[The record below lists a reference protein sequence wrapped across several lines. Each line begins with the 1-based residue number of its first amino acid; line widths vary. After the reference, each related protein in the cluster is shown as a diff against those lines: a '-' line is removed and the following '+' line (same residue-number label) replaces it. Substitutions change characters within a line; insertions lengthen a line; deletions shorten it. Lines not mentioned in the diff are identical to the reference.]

1 MTGLAAQ
8 KRSTGLALGQSTA
21 KRAIDISFS
30 LPLLVILGPLLLLL
44 CLLVRATSAGPA
56 LFRQER
62 LGLDMRPFTIFK
74 LRTMYANND
83 DQIHREY
90 MAQMLSDDQLEP
102 GQSGLFK
109 LDSDP
114 RVTPLGRWL
123 RRSSLDELPQL
134 LNVLRG
140 DMSIVGPRPVL
151 PWEARLFGVAYQ
163 PRFQMKP
170 GITGLWQVSGR
181 SRLSIRQALE
191 FDVEYV
197 LRHSIVLDLIIIL
210 RTVPAVLRGGGAR

>member
-1 MTGLAAQ
+1 MTGLAEQ
-8 KRSTGLALGQSTA
+8 RRSTGPALGHSAA
-21 KRAIDISFS
+21 KRAIDISLS
-30 LPLLVILGPLLLLL
+30 LPLMIILAPLLLLL
-44 CLLVRATSAGPA
+44 CFLVRATSAGPA

-62 LGLDMRPFTIFK
+62 LGQNMRPFTMFK
-74 LRTMYANND
+74 LRTMYADND

-90 MAQMLSDDQLEP
+90 MAQMLSADHREAERN
-102 GQSGLFK
+102 GLFK

-140 DMSIVGPRPVL
+140 DMSLVGPRPVL

-163 PRFQMKP
+163 PRFQVKP
-170 GITGLWQVSGR
+170 GVTGLWQVSGR
-181 SRLSIRQALE
+181 NRLSIRQALE

-197 LRHSIVLDLIIIL
+197 LRHSIMLDLIIIL
-210 RTVPAVLRGGGAR
+210 RTVPAVLRGGAR